1 MAIQQFEKEYNVH
14 VYEMGPD
21 GRANLHSLFNYMQ
34 DIASEHA
41 VKLGYG
47 RDDLLKQNHFWVL
60 SRMYAKIAS
69 WPVWDETIIVR
80 TWPSGVDK
88 LFAMRNYELLYKD
101 GRTIGSA
108 SSSWLIID
116 RTTKRIQRPDVFLQN
131 YNREN
136 QTVASPVRNPE
147 KLQEASL
154 TGRLSPAFRVKIND
168 LDINLHTNNVNYI
181 KWVTDTYDLNFV
193 MNHQA
198 CSAEINYLAE
208 AVFDDEIVIR
218 TAVDEADARY
228 LNHSVVRPAD
238 SKELCRIRI
247 EWNEAET
254 KQI

>member
-1 MAIQQFEKEYNVH
+1 MAIQQFEKEYHVH

-21 GRANLHSLFNYMQ
+21 GKVNLHSLFNYMQ
-34 DIASEHA
+34 DTASEHA

-47 RDDLLKQNHFWVL
+47 RDDLMKQNHFWVL
-60 SRMYAKIAS
+60 SRIYAKITG
-69 WPVWDETIIVR
+69 WPVWNDRIIVR

-88 LFAMRNYELLYKD
+88 LFALRNYELRYKN
-101 GRTIGSA
+101 GTKIGSGT
-108 SSSWLIID
+108 SSWLIID

-136 QTVASPVRNPE
+136 QSVASPLRNPE
-147 KLQEASL
+147 KLQEASPS
-154 TGRLSPAFRVKIND
+154 GRLSPPFRVKIND

-181 KWVTDTYDLNFV
+181 KWVTDTYDLNFM

-247 EWNEAET
+247 EWKEEGT